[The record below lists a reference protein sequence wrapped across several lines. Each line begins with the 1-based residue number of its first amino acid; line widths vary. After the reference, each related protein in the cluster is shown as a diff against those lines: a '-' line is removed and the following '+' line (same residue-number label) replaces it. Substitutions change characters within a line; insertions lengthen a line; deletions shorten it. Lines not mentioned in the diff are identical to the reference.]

1 MTSSKWNQVAIIVV
15 MAFML
20 AVLSGCGT
28 ATARSPACSG
38 VAVADTNNYRVLI
51 YPTPVTTDESATVV
65 LGQGDLTHGS
75 FNSVAANTL
84 NGPAALAKDAA
95 GNLYVA
101 DSGYCRVLQYQPPF
115 TSAMNA
121 SLVIGQSS
129 FASTPN
135 CTDTPTG
142 MGSASSVAIDGK
154 GNLWVADVSNA
165 RVLEYVPPFSNG
177 MAATLAIGQTSTGAA
192 TICYEQAPSAST
204 LCDPS
209 ALSFDSKGNLWVSD
223 SNPRFNRVLEFV
235 PPFSTGMAASL
246 ELGQPANAAF
256 TSGLSQVPSA
266 SSLTGPIGLT
276 FDSNGNL
283 WVADHGNNRVL
294 EYVEPFTNGMA
305 ATTVVGQPNFTQVA
319 ANQNATNSAANT
331 LSSPSGVAFDGS
343 GDLLVSDTQNSRVL
357 IFAPPFSNGM
367 SANSVVGQPNFSGN
381 DANQGG
387 NSPAGNTLFHP
398 SSAVMF

>member
-1 MTSSKWNQVAIIVV
+1 
-15 MAFML
+15 ML

-28 ATARSPACSG
+28 SNSTVASAVSG

-51 YPTPVTTDESATVV
+51 YPTPVTTNESATIV

-135 CTDTPTG
+135 CTDTATG
-142 MGSASSVAIDGK
+142 MGSTSSVAIDGK

-177 MAATLAIGQTSTGAA
+177 MAATLAIGQTSTGTA

-223 SNPRFNRVLEFV
+223 SNFNRVLEFV
-235 PPFSTGMAASL
+235 PPFSTGMSASL
-246 ELGQPANAAF
+246 ELGQPLATAF
-256 TSGLSQVPSA
+256 TSSVTQIQIPSA
-266 SSLTGPIGLT
+266 SSLTSPVGLT
-276 FDSNGNL
+276 FDSKGNL

-294 EYVEPFTNGMA
+294 EYVEPFTSGMA

-331 LSSPSGVAFDGS
+331 LSSPFGVSFDSSGN
-343 GDLLVSDTQNSRVL
+343 LVVTDAYNNRVL

-367 SANSVVGQPNFSGN
+367 SASSVVGQPNFSGN